1 MERQS
6 LLCPI
11 CGVSEAIHDT
21 PIRCPRCGS
30 PLFVE
35 RERRRELYDA
45 ALEEAKRSRD
55 LGVWSFHRLLPTK
68 YAGLSL
74 GEGWTPLT
82 RSPTSM
88 RYASVELFF
97 KNESLNPSSTF
108 IDRGAAVALEHAREL
123 ESEGVYVAGTG
134 DIVVSMAMYARAYG
148 MPLVAYV
155 PSDVDAG
162 HLMRALLSGA
172 RLVKVSSYSEAIDFA
187 LSIGRGRRVYRVV
200 AATMPIGEGYRTISF
215 EIYLQLRGL
224 PDTVLVPVGDGVLA
238 IALYRGFEELSEA
251 LGLDMPR
258 IVAVRCSPDIDEGV
272 KDKALAELMVERPLA
287 LQGALEAARKSG
299 GTVVAVTSREALRA
313 SLELAKREGMFV
325 DPVGVVGYAA
335 LLKLALQGYLD
346 RGERVVVL
354 LSGSPF
360 KDPFLLFRI
369 ASMDRELER
378 ELVELE
384 GLETLSLSETQLEIL
399 RIVAER
405 GPINICGIYNH
416 IRMLGRKLA
425 MSTLYYHLKNLVR
438 NGLVECVRGDKTVM
452 YIATERALAALR
464 KLYGSA
470 EER

>member
-1 MERQS
+1 
-6 LLCPI
+6 
-11 CGVSEAIHDT
+11 
-21 PIRCPRCGS
+21 
-30 PLFVE
+30 
-35 RERRRELYDA
+35 
-45 ALEEAKRSRD
+45 
-55 LGVWSFHRLLPTK
+55 
-68 YAGLSL
+68 
-74 GEGWTPLT
+74 
-82 RSPTSM
+82 
-88 RYASVELFF
+88 
-97 KNESLNPSSTF
+97 
-108 IDRGAAVALEHAREL
+108 
-123 ESEGVYVAGTG
+123 
-134 DIVVSMAMYARAYG
+134 
-148 MPLVAYV
+148 
-155 PSDVDAG
+155 
-162 HLMRALLSGA
+162 
-172 RLVKVSSYSEAIDFA
+172 
-187 LSIGRGRRVYRVV
+187 
-200 AATMPIGEGYRTISF
+200 
-215 EIYLQLRGL
+215 
-224 PDTVLVPVGDGVLA
+224 
-238 IALYRGFEELSEA
+238 
-251 LGLDMPR
+251 
-258 IVAVRCSPDIDEGV
+258 V